1 MSRLKELNETLTHQ
15 PAGTTQARFI
25 DVNDAVIR
33 ARQTQGEV
41 LAKMIRGGPAALAQ
55 FVKQALVTPVTRT
68 LRRRR
73 TINELKGLSDQCLE
87 DIGVRRDEIETLAE
101 RLTTEGKPAK
111 PARPSLIERLRRNWV
126 RHAAIRDLQLLPDW
140 ALADIG
146 LSRGMIPSAVDGLF
160 DARDAK
166 KMARPAAKSPSAV
179 RGILA
184 RVMTEAPYLPEAKGA
199 NGESA
204 HLPHEVMAK
213 LAYREDERTQA
224 DNENAPH
231 VGVA

>member
-33 ARQTQGEV
+33 ARQIQGEV
-41 LAKMIRGGPAALAQ
+41 LAQMIRGGSAALAQ

-101 RLTTEGKPAK
+101 RLAAEGKPAK

-146 LSRGMIPSAVDGLF
+146 LSRGMIAPAVDGLF
-160 DARDAK
+160 NAKDGK
-166 KMARPAAKSPSAV
+166 KMARPAAQTPSAV
-179 RGILA
+179 RDILA
-184 RVMTEAPYLPEAKGA
+184 RVMTEAPHLPEAQGA

-204 HLPHEVMAK
+204 QPHEVMAK
-213 LAYREDERTQA
+213 LAYLKGERTHA